1 MDTDETS
8 DDVVRSLPGDIAHLP
23 GGYHEQRWRGCGVVL
38 CECAGCVADRKQQDV
53 AAFVAANED
62 WREFARGW
70 SGL

>member
-23 GGYHEQRWRGCGVVL
+23 GGYHTEWTPPIK
-38 CECAGCVADRKQQDV
+38 ETTQDKV
-53 AAFVAANED
+53 TAFLAANED